1 MPRTIATLARHSGA
15 RFARRGSLAI
25 WVALAVLICVSPLVA
40 SGSLGQSALLS
51 MLPFAAFLIIASIGQ
66 TLVIQQGGLDF
77 SVPGAISLAAV
88 IVTHHAGGDDGKVAV
103 GVLLAIAACTAAGA
117 LNGLLVARA
126 GVPPIIATLGVN
138 ALLVGAATELSHRT
152 VVAAPGN
159 LSRFMLDK
167 TVGLPNTLLIALGLT
182 AVCALVTR
190 RTVFGRLYE
199 HAGTSPAAARIAGM
213 PVARLQAFGYAAAGA
228 TYAVAGVCLAGYL
241 RNPELDV
248 GSPYLLSTV
257 AAVVLGGASL
267 SGGRASVI
275 ATAGGALFLSQIDQ
289 VVLSSGT
296 QIWAQYLIQGAAIG
310 LGMVLRVIPAAMA
323 RRGPASQARQ
333 PQEEEVPS
341 PCPAVSR

>member
-1 MPRTIATLARHSGA
+1 VRRSNTRL
-15 RFARRGSLAI
+15 ARRGSLAI
-25 WVALAVLICVSPLVA
+25 WAALVVLFCASPLIA
-40 SGSLGQSALLS
+40 SGSLQKSALLS
-51 MLPFAAFLIIASIGQ
+51 MLPFAAFLIIAAIGQ

-88 IVTHHAGGDDGKVAV
+88 IVTHHADGDDGKVLV
-103 GVLLAIAACTAAGA
+103 GVILAIAACTVAGA

-126 GVPPIIATLGVN
+126 RIPPIIATLGVN
-138 ALLVGAATELSHRT
+138 ALLIGAATQLSHRT
-152 VVAAPGN
+152 VIAAPGN

-167 TVGLPNTLLIALGLT
+167 TVGLPNTLLIAVALT
-182 AVCALVTR
+182 AVCALVMR

-213 PVARLQAFGYAAAGA
+213 PVARLQASGYAVAGA

-267 SGGRASVI
+267 SGGRASVV

-310 LGMVLRVIPAAMA
+310 LGMVLRVIPAAIA
-323 RRGPASQARQ
+323 RRGPASQAQQ
-333 PQEEEVPS
+333 PQEEVPS
-341 PCPAVSR
+341 PCPVVSR

>member
-1 MPRTIATLARHSGA
+1 MPRSITTFARRSAA
-15 RFARRGSLAI
+15 RLARRGSLAI
-25 WVALAVLICVSPLVA
+25 WAALVVLFCVSPLIA

-51 MLPFAAFLIIASIGQ
+51 MLPFAAFLIIAAIGQ

-77 SVPGAISLAAV
+77 SAPGAISLAAV
-88 IVTHHAGGDDGKVAV
+88 IVTHHANGDDGRLVV
-103 GVLLAIAACTAAGA
+103 GVILAIAACTAAGA
-117 LNGLLVARA
+117 LNGVFVARA
-126 GVPPIIATLGVN
+126 GIPPIIATLGVN
-138 ALLVGAATELSHRT
+138 ALLVGVATELSHRT
-152 VVAAPGN
+152 VIAAPGN
-159 LSRFMLDK
+159 LSRLMLDK
-167 TVGLPNTLLIALGLT
+167 TVGVPNTLLIALALT
-182 AVCALVTR
+182 AGCALVMG

-213 PVARLQAFGYAAAGA
+213 PIVRLQVSGYAVAGA
-228 TYAVAGVCLAGYL
+228 TYGIAGVCLAGYL

-310 LGMVLRVIPAAMA
+310 LGMALRVVPAALA
-323 RRGPASQARQ
+323 RRDAPSQAQQ
-333 PQEEEVPS
+333 PQEEVAS
-341 PCPAVSR
+341 PCPVASR

>member
-1 MPRTIATLARHSGA
+1 VRRSNARL
-15 RFARRGSLAI
+15 ARRGSLAI
-25 WVALAVLICVSPLVA
+25 WAALVVLFCASPLIA
-40 SGSLGQSALLS
+40 SGSLQKSALLS
-51 MLPFAAFLIIASIGQ
+51 MLPFAAFLIIAAIGQ

-88 IVTHHAGGDDGKVAV
+88 IVTQHANGDDGKVLV
-103 GVLLAIAACTAAGA
+103 GVILAIGACTAAGT

-126 GVPPIIATLGVN
+126 RIPPIIATLGVN
-138 ALLVGAATELSHRT
+138 ALLIGAATQLSHRT
-152 VVAAPGN
+152 VIAAPGN

-167 TVGLPNTLLIALGLT
+167 TVGLPNTLLIAAALT
-182 AVCALVTR
+182 AVCALVMR

-213 PVARLQAFGYAAAGA
+213 PVARLQVSGYAVAGA
-228 TYAVAGVCLAGYL
+228 SYAVAGVCLAGYL

-267 SGGRASVI
+267 SGGRASVV

-310 LGMVLRVIPAAMA
+310 LGMVLRVIPAAIG
-323 RRGPASQARQ
+323 RRGPASQAQQ
-333 PQEEEVPS
+333 PQEEVPS
-341 PCPAVSR
+341 PCPVVSR